1 MVNRIV
7 VIRKA
12 KKQLDVA
19 PPQVKTKFKLWLKSD
34 DVLKEHWEG
43 LTFAEFLT
51 DIRESDE
58 VSQAELSRRL
68 GKSRQFIQAIE
79 TGKTNISLEM
89 AKRIAEALGHF
100 PEPFVEILVNEM
112 VRKIGIM
119 NQLKFQTKDAA

>member
-1 MVNRIV
+1 MTIEMNYEADEI
-7 VIRKA
+7 
-12 KKQLDVA
+12 
-19 PPQVKTKFKLWLKSD
+19 
-34 DVLKEHWEG
+34 LKEYWEG

-51 DIRESDE
+51 DISESDDI
-58 VSQAELSRRL
+58 SQTELSRRL

-79 TGKTNISLEM
+79 TGKTNVSLEM

-119 NQLKFQTKDAA
+119 NQLKFQIKDAA

>member
-1 MVNRIV
+1 MITTEKNY
-7 VIRKA
+7 KA
-12 KKQLDVA
+12 DE
-19 PPQVKTKFKLWLKSD
+19 
-34 DVLKEHWEG
+34 VLKEHWEG

-51 DIRESDE
+51 DIRESDD
-58 VSQAELSRRL
+58 VSQAELARRL

-119 NQLKFQTKDAA
+119 NQLKFQIKNAA